1 MSDSKRNDLVVA
13 GDDPLLDPSLDVP
26 EPPKS
31 SPISFLGNV
40 DILRQLTLILGL
52 AICLAIAVFI
62 LLWGKEPE
70 MRPLGQYSTEELVKT
85 LDYLDQ
91 QKITYKVDGNSVLV
105 PINEYSNIALQ
116 LKRAGM
122 GQPEMATGD
131 ALLLKDS
138 GFGVSQR
145 LEGERL
151 KYSREQ
157 QLARAIE
164 QYQNIGKATVL
175 LAIPKENVFARND
188 RKPSATVVVAL
199 KGSGSLKQEEVDA
212 IVDTVA
218 SAVHGLEPGRVTVT
232 DQNGRLLNSGSQ
244 DPVSAKTRKE
254 FEMQQKKEAEYKQKI
269 DSILIPVLGVDNYTA
284 EVDISLDFTQEE
296 QTRKSYN
303 PDLPAV
309 RSEMTVEDNNVGNG
323 AMGIPGALSNQ
334 PPLNSDIPQQA
345 TNTGAQE
352 KQINGRSRKEATRNY
367 ELDTTISRTQRS
379 MGGIRRLTVSVGV
392 DYTKGAAGDG
402 KATRVPR
409 TQAELDTIRRL
420 LKGGLGFDVSRGD
433 SLEVVSLPFNRPELT
448 DAEVQGSLLD
458 NPRFLSAVRISASVL
473 VIIVLIVS
481 VVRPMLNRLLYPEAK
496 PEGKEVDMDAGLAL
510 EGDDELS
517 LLAAQVDMHEP
528 IFGVRNGQLVLP
540 DLHKDEDLLKAVRAL
555 VSNEPD
561 LAAQVVKEWVLREM
575 SK

>member
-13 GDDPLLDPSLDVP
+13 GDDPLLDPSLGVP
-26 EPPKS
+26 EPAKS

>member
-13 GDDPLLDPSLDVP
+13 GDDPLLDPSLGVP

-105 PINEYSNIALQ
+105 PINEYSNISLQ

-392 DYTKGAAGDG
+392 DYTKGTAGDG

-528 IFGVRNGQLVLP
+528 VFGVRNGQLVLP

>member
-91 QKITYKVDGNSVLV
+91 QKISYKVDGNSVLV
-105 PINEYSNIALQ
+105 PVNEYSNIALQ

-244 DPVSAKTRKE
+244 DPVAAKTRKE

-345 TNTGAQE
+345 MNTGAQE